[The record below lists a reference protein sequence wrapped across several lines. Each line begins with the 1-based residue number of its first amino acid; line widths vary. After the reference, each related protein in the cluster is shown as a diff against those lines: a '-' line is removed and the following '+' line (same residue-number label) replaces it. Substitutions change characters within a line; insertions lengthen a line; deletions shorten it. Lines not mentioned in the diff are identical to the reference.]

1 MSMNPYLAAM
11 YDTHGYG
18 QAVQEEQTKVAHLE
32 LFAKTAAAEGI
43 DLSLLSPEQQT
54 TLFNQFISKLAEDDG
69 KKAPPFEK
77 KEEKAEEHEKKETPA
92 EEKKEEEAKKEA
104 AAREEL
110 ARVHEWQQK
119 VAEADFLGRTMAH
132 SFWAETQEIQKEAG
146 TTESIGKSLGRLGSA
161 AADEASKH
169 KGKLLAGAGAAGAG
183 AMAAGGTAGYLHGK
197 HLKEK
202 KEEKKKESSAFDA
215 IAAEHAVKIAE
226 AAGWNTEEATTRI
239 NAVIALGGP
248 SMEGTKVAQVA
259 NDYEA
264 AMNVRGL
271 EFLEAAGYPVDWA
284 QVFGS

>member
-18 QAVQEEQTKVAHLE
+18 QAVQEEQTKIAHLE

-54 TLFNQFISKLAEDDG
+54 SLFNQFISKLAEDD

-77 KEEKAEEHEKKETPA
+77 KEEKAEEHEKKETSA
-92 EEKKEEEAKKEA
+92 EEKKEEEKKEA

-110 ARVHEWQQK
+110 ARVNDWQQK

-132 SFWAETQEIQKEAG
+132 SFWNETQEIQKAAG
-146 TTESIGKSLGRLGSA
+146 ATESIGKSLSRLGSA

-169 KGKLLAGAGAAGAG
+169 KGKLLAGAGGA

-215 IAAEHAVKIAE
+215 LAAEQAVKIA
-226 AAGWNTEEATTRI
+226 ASAGWDTEEVTARI
-239 NAVIALGGP
+239 NAIVTLGGP
-248 SMEGTKVAQVA
+248 SAENTKVAQVA

-271 EFLEAAGYPVDWA
+271 EFLEAAGYPVDWK